1 MPSIARYSIAAAA
14 VGQMSLTES
23 WAHADNV
30 ARVGEEARKRGFPPI
45 MGVVYD
51 DLIRKKWASK
61 TKANDRLFKLC
72 DAVMRLDRDVVTE
85 AEALWSQVKSER
97 TTQAPCL

>member
-1 MPSIARYSIAAAA
+1 MSFIARYSIASAA

-30 ARVGEEARKRGFPPI
+30 ARVGEEARKRGPPPI
-45 MGVVYD
+45 MGVVYEKI
-51 DLIRKKWASK
+51 IRKKWASR
-61 TKANDRLFKLC
+61 TKANDSHFKLC
-72 DAVMRLDRDVVTE
+72 DAVMGLDRDVVAE

-97 TTQAPCL
+97 TSQALCP